1 MSTNLLLVSPYS
13 MSFYGGVQNQLGL
26 IKKYL
31 PEDDFNV
38 KYLCPDSPDFNL
50 GKSMKISFNGAIA
63 PIKLFVNK
71 STLREATK
79 WADIVHLHEP
89 FIPMFFWRLPINKK
103 TIITHHASLSKVIG
117 LIQKMFIKSEIYAHT
132 VTAVSAEASKNTL
145 NKVQVEIIA
154 NAIERKDTESIF
166 NPAKEFLFVGR
177 DEKRKNFQLYERLS
191 KNLNNDEY
199 TFRAITNKKK
209 TLSNI
214 TLHVNPN
221 DKEKE
226 DILENSS
233 IYLAVNTH
241 GESFGI
247 TIIEAVNSGC
257 VAICSD
263 INAFKDLME
272 DSGVYFK
279 NNNLESLKKTIEEL
293 ISGDINIIYAKQKKH
308 IEKYFINKVM
318 SSWISLYA
326 QI

>member
-117 LIQKMFIKSEIYAHT
+117 LIQKMFIKSEIYAYT

-145 NKVQVEIIA
+145 NKVKVKIIP
-154 NAIERKDTESIF
+154 NAIERKDARSSF

-177 DEKRKNFQLYERLS
+177 DEKRKNFKLYVRLS
-191 KNLNNDEY
+191 KKLNNDEY
-199 TFRAITNKKK
+199 TYRAITNKKK
-209 TLSNI
+209 NLSNI
-214 TLHVNPN
+214 TLYVNPN

-226 DILENSS
+226 DAKLKPHNRTDPNILLVQRKLEELLGLDVKVINKK
-233 IYLAVNTH
+233 N
-241 GESFGI
+241 
-247 TIIEAVNSGC
+247 NSGK
-257 VAICSD
+257 VIIQYSNVDQFEMLA
-263 INAFKDLME
+263 
-272 DSGVYFK
+272 
-279 NNNLESLKKTIEEL
+279 SLLRKK
-293 ISGDINIIYAKQKKH
+293 KQ
-308 IEKYFINKVM
+308 
-318 SSWISLYA
+318 
-326 QI
+326 